1 MKSNDVFTVPECDL
15 RSVSVQLHTH
25 VEGLYTADAN
35 ISLQKK
41 ISAAFIF
48 RIEVDFFQTFSL

>member
-25 VEGLYTADAN
+25 VEGLCTPDAN
-35 ISLQKK
+35 ISLQKNK
-41 ISAAFIF
+41 TKQCRFY
-48 RIEVDFFQTFSL
+48 FSDRG